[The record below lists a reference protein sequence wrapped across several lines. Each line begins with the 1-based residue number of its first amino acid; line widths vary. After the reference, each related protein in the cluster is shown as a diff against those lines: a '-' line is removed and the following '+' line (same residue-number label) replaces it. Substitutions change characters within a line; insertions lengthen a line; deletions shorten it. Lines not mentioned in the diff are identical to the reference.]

1 MAGPM
6 RSLSMGS
13 EPASDLSGTAK
24 LDEITRL
31 MKILDVDLQ
40 EINLLPPQRNALLQQ
55 LKTHI
60 RTVEHAD
67 PLFTK
72 EVKPSEASRE
82 PKARRNMADGVFSR
96 NDNRED
102 ELLNSRILFLLTYE
116 STLDFDDLIEHHLL
130 AESMNLNIT
139 RHSKFYSKHGP
150 KSPPP
155 PPMDTLALSET
166 LKLLFNLTQYYP
178 HHVATFTKSLPNILK
193 ILSRAK
199 IPSPPLQ
206 PPVTY
211 LINSLLNL
219 DLDSNKCK
227 PSSPNPLFPKND
239 PQCNIDRLISI
250 LDSTVRL
257 YTEEQSEN
265 LATPL
270 VTLLRKIYELAP
282 TPVKTHMQS
291 LLLPSNDERTKP
303 LGQSDTLAACL
314 LRHFSSPLA
323 PNLRESVSSMIFDLS
338 DKNPTT
344 FVRNVGYGFAAGYL
358 ATHNLAVPD
367 DAMEKWNTR
376 GSGDTEED
384 LGLKVTTSADGKD
397 INPVTGQR
405 RDMEP
410 MDLGPDMTDEEKER
424 EAEKL
429 FVLFERLKATGVMNV
444 QNPVEKAVQEGR
456 FEELN

>member
-1 MAGPM
+1 
-6 RSLSMGS
+6 
-13 EPASDLSGTAK
+13 
-24 LDEITRL
+24 
-31 MKILDVDLQ
+31 
-40 EINLLPPQRNALLQQ
+40 
-55 LKTHI
+55 
-60 RTVEHAD
+60 
-67 PLFTK
+67 
-72 EVKPSEASRE
+72 
-82 PKARRNMADGVFSR
+82 
-96 NDNRED
+96 
-102 ELLNSRILFLLTYE
+102 
-116 STLDFDDLIEHHLL
+116 
-130 AESMNLNIT
+130 
-139 RHSKFYSKHGP
+139 
-150 KSPPP
+150 
-155 PPMDTLALSET
+155 MDTLALSET

-429 FVLFERLKATGVMNV
+429 FVLFERFVAHLPTPPWKNTQIANLCPQTPQIKSHGRNERPKSRRESRPRRPLRGTQLSV
-444 QNPVEKAVQEGR
+444 QNNIWDSVTPVPRVLFPKSRESCQWTISAPCSRSDRVLR
-456 FEELN
+456 LCF